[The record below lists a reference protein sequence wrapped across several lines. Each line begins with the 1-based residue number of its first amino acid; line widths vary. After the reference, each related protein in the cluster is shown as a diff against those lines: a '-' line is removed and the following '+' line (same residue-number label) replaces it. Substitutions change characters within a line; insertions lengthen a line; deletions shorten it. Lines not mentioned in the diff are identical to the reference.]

1 MKLLATLL
9 LLATLVS
16 CAAPAPEP
24 IDEAKVVDPGVVCRV
39 GYEGRP
45 AIAER
50 GIGGTGAP
58 ARRQISDRGI
68 GGTGIVGV
76 VTGFASIC
84 VDGMEVRF
92 DKTVPISVN
101 GVSAAAGQLRV
112 GQLVVIKASGE
123 VTEPDQVARAQMI
136 SVRYE
141 VSGPIEAVDS
151 ATGEMM
157 VAGQRVMV
165 LPSTWVGGHFGV
177 GNWITV
183 SGLRQ
188 SDGTIIASR
197 LDDARAGALAV
208 RGQISRDH
216 DVTRIGTLVL
226 QDPALATLKAGTFVS
241 VVGRY
246 RNGAAEVMSIESD
259 RLLDDPTGFF
269 GISTDRLIMQAFI
282 RVESGMVWLSN
293 GQKFHAKQG
302 LQGKGHNYYNA
313 IVWLERTADGEFTAT
328 ALHYTSYRA
337 QPKGAPPRTGSHG
350 AGQLI
355 LPPDAP
361 PDPSADDQPETDRPV
376 VPALPGNAPTSNTVP
391 LQAEPTADGAII
403 ADQTSALQGGRMI
416 VTINLAR

>member
-1 MKLLATLL
+1 MKLLAILL

-24 IDEAKVVDPGVVCRV
+24 IDEAKVVEPGVVCRF
-39 GYEGRP
+39 GYGGRP
-45 AIAER
+45 VIADR
-50 GIGGTGAP
+50 GIGGTGTP
-58 ARRQISDRGI
+58 AREKISDRGI

-84 VDGMEVRF
+84 VDGLEVRF

-112 GQLVVIKASGE
+112 GELVVIKASGE
-123 VTEPDQVARAQMI
+123 VTAPNQVVRALMI

-141 VSGPIEAVDS
+141 VSGPIEAVA

-165 LPSTWVGGHFGV
+165 LPTTWVGGHFGV

-197 LDDARAGALAV
+197 LDGARVGALAV
-208 RGQISRDH
+208 QGQINRDH

-226 QDPALATLKAGTFVS
+226 QDPALATLKAGAFVS
-241 VVGRY
+241 VVGKY
-246 RNGAAEVMSIESD
+246 RNGAAEVTSIESD
-259 RLLDDPTGFF
+259 RLFDDPTSFF
-269 GISTDRLIMQAFI
+269 GISTDRLIVQAFI

-293 GQKFHAKQG
+293 GQKFQAGQG

-328 ALHYTSYRA
+328 ALHYTSYRG
-337 QPKGAPPRTGSHG
+337 QPKGALSRTGGHG
-350 AGQLI
+350 AGQLVF
-355 LPPDAP
+355 PPDAP
-361 PDPSADDQPETDRPV
+361 PDPSSVDQPETGRPV
-376 VPALPGNAPTSNTVP
+376 VPTLPDDAPTSNTVP
-391 LQAEPTADGAII
+391 PQAEPTADGAFI
-403 ADQTSALQGGRMI
+403 ADQTPALQAGSTI
-416 VTINLAR
+416 VTVNLAR